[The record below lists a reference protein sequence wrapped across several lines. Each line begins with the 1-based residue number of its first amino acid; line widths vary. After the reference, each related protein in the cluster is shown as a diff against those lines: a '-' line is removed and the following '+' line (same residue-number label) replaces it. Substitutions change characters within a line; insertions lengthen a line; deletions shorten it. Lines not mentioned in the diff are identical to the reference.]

1 MKRDRRW
8 TTFAEGGCGIR
19 CGEEAGGFR
28 EDVRGAVTANLQTT
42 VIYRLAV
49 RSG

>member
-28 EDVRGAVTANLQTT
+28 EDVRGAAWGEEG
-42 VIYRLAV
+42 
-49 RSG
+49 RSWLIFDGFP